1 MADNWYS
8 DDRATLGDRIHA
20 ARDAAQLSVDKM
32 ARKLGL
38 RAKTV
43 AAWENDEREP
53 RANQLRM
60 VAGLTG
66 ASLIWLLTGEGDEPP
81 GSEGSAPSGE
91 GPDAARATALTELRA
106 VQHALDDAAR
116 RLTRLEQLIGQP

>member
-8 DDRATLGDRIHA
+8 DDKATLGDRIHA
-20 ARDAAQLSVDKM
+20 ARDAAGLSVEKM

-43 AAWENDEREP
+43 TAWEHDEREP

-66 ASLIWLLTGEGDEPP
+66 MSLIWLLTGEGDQPQEAA
-81 GSEGSAPSGE
+81 GAEAGRGGAEG
-91 GPDAARATALTELRA
+91 DRATALTELRA
-106 VQHALDDAAR
+106 VRHALDDATR
-116 RLTRLEQLIGQP
+116 RLARLEQLIG